1 MKSEPIGKTWVTFN
15 NLLLAR
21 VYVNLPEGKWKICEN
36 LPGNM
41 AIWYILYIYIYNIYI
56 YRGNDWKM
64 MINDLVV
71 PIFRQP
77 RFKLCLL
84 SHGKSKKKSF
94 KIRHCC
100 NEETNAFAADV
111 HPLLISS
118 TFFKVGWGTLSVWW
132 STHCKTSLRRRAMEP
147 TCMPRLDT
155 RGLLSANQAWQWKS
169 LYKWRFYWSNGSII
183 YKWRS
188 FNCHVWLPEGN
199 TSDLT
204 RKNKSMHPVAWA
216 T

>member
-1 MKSEPIGKTWVTFN
+1 M
-15 NLLLAR
+15 
-21 VYVNLPEGKWKICEN
+21 EN
-36 LPGNM
+36 LREFTWEHGNL
-41 AIWYILYIYIYNIYI
+41 IYTVYIYITYI

>member
-21 VYVNLPEGKWKICEN
+21 VYVSLPEGKWKICEN

-41 AIWYILYIYIYNIYI
+41 AIWYILYIYITYI

-155 RGLLSANQAWQWKS
+155 RGLLSANQAWQCKS